1 MKKMIKK
8 ISAAVFLALLCLAWL
23 PLNASA
29 AEKTEVKIPVSVK
42 LTGEKPVKADNFT
55 FRLTPESSRTPMP
68 EGCKGSCD
76 ITVSG
81 NGTAMFPALGY
92 TVPGIYGYI
101 VKQVPGN
108 NQKCTFDDT
117 VYYVRVTVINA
128 ENGSLEASVS
138 AHRDEQMADKKQMIE
153 FDNTYAAPP
162 APEKEDTVQTATKTQ
177 KTSSLIQTGQLKWPV
192 PVLAGAGMLLTLAGV
207 RMSRKRKTEHA

>member
-8 ISAAVFLALLCLAWL
+8 ISAAVFLVLLCLAWL

-153 FDNTYAAPP
+153 FDNTYAEPP
-162 APEKEDTVQTATKTQ
+162 APEKENTVQTATKTQ

>member
-8 ISAAVFLALLCLAWL
+8 ISTAVFLVLLCLAWL
-23 PLNASA
+23 PLNVSA
-29 AEKTEVKIPVSVK
+29 AEKTEVKIPVSVN
-42 LTGEKPVKADNFT
+42 LTGEEPVKADNFT
-55 FRLTPESSRTPMP
+55 FRLTPESSWTPMP
-68 EGCKGSCD
+68 EGGKGSCD

-81 NGTAMFPALGY
+81 NGTAMFPAIGY

-108 NQKCTFDDT
+108 NEKCTYDDT
-117 VYYVRVTVINA
+117 VYYVRVTVTNA
-128 ENGSLEASVS
+128 ENGSLETSLS

-177 KTSSLIQTGQLKWPV
+177 KTSSLIQTGELKWPV
-192 PVLAGAGMLLTLAGV
+192 PVLAGTGMLLTLAGV
-207 RMSRKRKTEHA
+207 RMNRRRKTEHE

>member
-8 ISAAVFLALLCLAWL
+8 ISAAVFLVLLCLAWL

-29 AEKTEVKIPVSVK
+29 SEKTEVKIPVSVN
-42 LTGEKPVKADNFT
+42 LTGEEPVKADNFT
-55 FRLTPESSRTPMP
+55 FRLTPESSWTPMP

-81 NGTAMFPALGY
+81 NGTAMFPAVGY

-108 NQKCTFDDT
+108 NEKCTYDDT
-117 VYYVRVTVINA
+117 VYYVRVTVTNA

-162 APEKEDTVQTATKTQ
+162 APEKENTVQTATKTQ

-192 PVLAGAGMLLTLAGV
+192 FVLAGAGILLTLAGV
-207 RMSRKRKTEHA
+207 RMNRKRKTEHA